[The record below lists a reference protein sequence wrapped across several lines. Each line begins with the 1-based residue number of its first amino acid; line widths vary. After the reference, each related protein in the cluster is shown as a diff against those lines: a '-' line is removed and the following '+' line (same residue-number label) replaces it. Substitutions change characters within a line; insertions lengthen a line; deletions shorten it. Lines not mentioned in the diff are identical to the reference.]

1 MSKSPYSPL
10 MKVSLLA
17 LAMVPLLAG
26 CAATDAGQ
34 GNSEDGSTPVRLAL
48 DWTSYVG
55 YHSPL
60 ALADEKG
67 YFADEGLAVDF
78 NLTAGSKDGV
88 LAVGTGQADIGW
100 VDLST
105 ASVSMLAGVPVK
117 AVATVQEKNATG
129 LTVLEGTKLEFP
141 GDVRGLRIGSTP
153 GGSDSTLVPAF
164 LEANNLTESDVTI
177 VNLPANGKLAALIT
191 GDVDAISGQ
200 VYYYTAQLKAQGEDP
215 HGLLYSDAG
224 LDVLDHGFIASD
236 EFIESNPE
244 QITGFLAAYRKAL
257 AETMDDPA
265 AACEVTVARSEG
277 ALTQDG
283 CVAELT
289 EWLDL
294 VFDPEADDWGTND
307 LDLWENTVDV
317 LKTYGGAEGD
327 VAAADMFT
335 NDLLPEN
342 G

>member
-1 MSKSPYSPL
+1 MSKSSYSPL
-10 MKVSLLA
+10 TKAGVLA
-17 LAMVPLLAG
+17 LALLPLLAG
-26 CAATDAGQ
+26 CAAADTDEGT
-34 GNSEDGSTPVRLAL
+34 SEDSFTPVRLAL

-67 YFADEGLAVDF
+67 YFADEGLEVDF

-88 LAVGTGQADIGW
+88 LAVGTDQGDIGW

-129 LTVLEGTKLEFP
+129 LTVLEGTTLESP
-141 GDVRGLRIGSTP
+141 DDVRGLRIGSTP

-164 LEANNLTESDVTI
+164 LEANDLSESDVTI

-215 HGLLYSDAG
+215 HGLLYSDVG
-224 LDVLDHGFIASD
+224 LDLLDHGFIASD
-236 EFIESNPE
+236 AFIESNPE
-244 QITGFLAAYRKAL
+244 EVTGFLSAYRKAL
-257 AETMDDPA
+257 AETMEDPA
-265 AACEVTVARSEG
+265 AACEITVARSEG

-294 VFDPEADDWGTND
+294 VFDPKAEDWGTND
-307 LDLWENTVDV
+307 LGLWEDTVDV

-327 VAAADMFT
+327 VTTADMFT
-335 NDLLPEN
+335 NELIPAN